1 MYNPRLGWGTNE
13 AKKVFLP
20 HNLKYGFDWVESLQ
34 VMWCF
39 RAHMC
44 LNCYLPLCD
53 LYGPVGIAPSC
64 VWEVW
69 FYDERGKNEAE
80 KVFLTHGREYG
91 FKCAGGL
98 QVMWCFTVLGFF
110 LPSTTWPVPPTLHV
124 FFLKVK
130 VVLVWTEH
138 LKAWTFFWK
147 RSKILPVPC
156 EHSLKR
162 CPLY

>member
-1 MYNPRLGWGTNE
+1 MFGLRNEWSKKSFSPAQLEVWVRLGREPSGHV
-13 AKKVFLP
+13 VFQSSLVFELLSAIVWP
-20 HNLKYGFDWVESLQ
+20 AWSGWHSSQLCVRSVVLWWTRKEWSRKGFSHTRPRVWVQ
-34 VMWCF
+34 VC
-39 RAHMC
+39 RRSPGH
-44 LNCYLPLCD
+44 
-53 LYGPVGIAPSC
+53 
-64 VWEVW
+64 
-69 FYDERGKNEAE
+69 
-80 KVFLTHGREYG
+80 
-91 FKCAGGL
+91 
-98 QVMWCFTVLGFF
+98 VMFHSSGVFF